1 MQENTFEMNVG
12 KVSFVVEAKI
22 LERGKESAEEKLKNI
37 MIKDLIAK
45 DEAMVSKKLAKTV
58 DFSGLGASN
67 RSFKNSSKMA

>member
-12 KVSFVVEAKI
+12 KVSFVVEAKN

-45 DEAMVSKKLAKTV
+45 DIAMVS
-58 DFSGLGASN
+58 
-67 RSFKNSSKMA
+67 